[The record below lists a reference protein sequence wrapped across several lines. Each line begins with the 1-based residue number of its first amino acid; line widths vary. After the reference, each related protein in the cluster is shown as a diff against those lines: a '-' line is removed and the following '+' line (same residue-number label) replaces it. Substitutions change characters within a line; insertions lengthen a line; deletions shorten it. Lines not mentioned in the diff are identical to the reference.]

1 MQALFMP
8 RLRSAVAR
16 LVEVG
21 AWLARVPPSGL
32 KNPLDGPGSDALPV
46 ILVHQPDADEPA
58 VHRTVAAIPVLSTSA
73 SVRVVL
79 ILDRPWLA
87 TARNGGVAVELLP
100 DQGAFERRHPGMAW
114 SELVERRLA
123 LLRTDYSAAAMVR
136 IPRAGLDPAD
146 VPALANSLRSDAH
159 LRRSRVFWR
168 RRLAAL
174 VAAVDPPARH
184 AT

>member
-1 MQALFMP
+1 MQALFIP
-8 RLRSAVAR
+8 RLRAAVAR
-16 LVEVG
+16 IVEVG
-21 AWLARVPPSGL
+21 AGLARVPPSGL
-32 KNPLDGPGSDALPV
+32 KSPLGGPGSDALPV
-46 ILVHQPDADEPA
+46 VLVYQPDAEEPA
-58 VHRTVAAIPVLSTSA
+58 VQRTVAAIPVLSTSA

-100 DQGAFERRHPGMAW
+100 DRAAFERGHPGMAW

-123 LLRTDYSAAAMVR
+123 LLRTDYSAAAMIR

-146 VPALANSLRSDAH
+146 VPAIANHLRSDPRV
-159 LRRSRVFWR
+159 RRSRVFWR

-174 VAAVDPPARH
+174 VAAMDPPAGR
-184 AT
+184 